1 MNISLLL
8 KVFFYCLLLC
18 VSNGLVS
25 LEDQKTPSI
34 QQTHDTKMH
43 GNWYRKELE
52 SPSDSLPPFHIAK
65 SKKII
70 TSEDLKDLK
79 EYIQDTQFSGV
90 VYLSDEKNTY
100 RISSEQFESL
110 KEDELIFAI
119 HSIGKVYTGILTLI
133 MLQEGVIKE
142 SSLFSPLEV
151 ATSVMHSL
159 PLNVQ
164 QHIKVTTLYETMVHR
179 GGFGDYLG
187 KYVDAIQ
194 GSLKAQQTP
203 PILHHPEDFLPF
215 SDEEVFNL
223 EPGES
228 RYSNLGILLLGL
240 SIQYHY
246 QKLEPLDYNSILKKY
261 ILDGAG
267 IALFCSKPPH
277 GNFNQE
283 DAIAGYLCGSP
294 AGGYWTTVKHLHAF
308 GEWVRQKC
316 IQDSDFMGLVEKYG
330 QEFYSADN
338 REIAHGGGIPSS
350 SAFFSV
356 FLDNGI
362 TIAIASDKA
371 NKETSRS
378 SHLYNTIVRN
388 ILLYESKE

>member
-1 MNISLLL
+1 M
-8 KVFFYCLLLC
+8 
-18 VSNGLVS
+18 
-25 LEDQKTPSI
+25 
-34 QQTHDTKMH
+34 
-43 GNWYRKELE
+43 
-52 SPSDSLPPFHIAK
+52 PPVHIAK

-151 ATSVMHSL
+151 GALVMQSL

-164 QHIKVTTLYETMVHR
+164 QHIRVTTLYDTMIHR

-187 KYVDAIQ
+187 RYVDAIQ
-194 GSLKAQQTP
+194 SSLKAQQLP
-203 PILHHPEDFLPF
+203 PLLHHPEDFLPF
-215 SDEEVFNL
+215 SEEEVFNL

-246 QKLEPLDYNSILKKY
+246 QKFEPLDYKH
-261 ILDGAG
+261 ILDKAG
-267 IALFCSKPPH
+267 ITLFCSKPSH

-294 AGGYWTTVKHLHAF
+294 AGGYWTTVKHLHA
-308 GEWVRQKC
+308 
-316 IQDSDFMGLVEKYG
+316 DL
-330 QEFYSADN
+330 
-338 REIAHGGGIPSS
+338 
-350 SAFFSV
+350 
-356 FLDNGI
+356 
-362 TIAIASDKA
+362 
-371 NKETSRS
+371 KE
-378 SHLYNTIVRN
+378 
-388 ILLYESKE
+388 

>member
-1 MNISLLL
+1 MI
-8 KVFFYCLLLC
+8 
-18 VSNGLVS
+18 
-25 LEDQKTPSI
+25 QKTISI
-34 QQTHDTKMH
+34 QQTQEANIY

-52 SPSDSLPPFHIAK
+52 SPSNSLRRTIAK

-70 TSEDLKDLK
+70 TSQDLKDLK
-79 EYIQDTQFSGV
+79 EYIQDTHFSGV

-100 RISSEQFESL
+100 RVSSEKFESL
-110 KEDELIFAI
+110 KEEDLTFAI

-151 ATSVMHSL
+151 GTLAMQSL

-164 QHIKVTTLYETMVHR
+164 QHIRTTTLYDTMIHR
-179 GGFGDYLG
+179 GGFGDYLR
-187 KYVDAIQ
+187 KYVVAIEC
-194 GSLKAQQTP
+194 SLNAQQTP
-203 PILHHPEDFLPF
+203 PILHQPEDFLVF
-215 SDEEVFNL
+215 SDEDVINL

-228 RYSNLGILLLGL
+228 RYSNLGILLVGL
-240 SIQYHY
+240 SIQHHY
-246 QKLEPLDYNSILKKY
+246 QKFEPIDYNSILKKY
-261 ILDGAG
+261 VLDRAG
-267 IALFCSKPPH
+267 ITLFYSKPLN
-277 GNFNQE
+277 GNFNKE

-294 AGGYWTTVKHLHAF
+294 AGGYWTTVKHLHVF
-308 GEWVRQKC
+308 GEWIRQKC
-316 IQDSDFMGLVEKYG
+316 IQDSAFMGLVEKYG
-330 QEFYSADN
+330 QEFYSTDD
-338 REIAHGGGIPSS
+338 REIFHGGGIPSS

-378 SHLYNTIVRN
+378 SYLYNTIVRN
-388 ILLYESKE
+388 ILSYDSKTILTH